1 MPHESLASFA
11 DPYPSECARNLLDQT
26 LVRVDRQTY
35 QHFLAVLAQPPDGE
49 GFELLM
55 RAPSP
60 WQS

>member
-11 DPYPSECARNLLDQT
+11 DPYPSECAGNLLGQT
-26 LVRVDRQTY
+26 LVRVDWQTY
-35 QHFLAVLAQPPDGE
+35 QHFLAVLVQPPDGE